1 MPRYVPVVAGCAI
14 LISGLMAAPTSA
26 HVVLDTREAP
36 AGSYFKGLFRIG
48 HGCGTSPTVRVTVQ
62 IPSGI
67 LSVRPQPKAGWTI
80 DIRKKTLPEPVTG
93 PHGKTVT
100 EVVSEIVWH
109 GGSLPNEHF
118 DEFALQMKLPDAAEG
133 GVLAFPVIQDCEQ
146 GSRAWV
152 EVPKPG
158 QSRRDLTSPAPILT
172 LTAKPHAHKH

>member
-1 MPRYVPVVAGCAI
+1 MPRRFVSAAGCAV
-14 LISGLMAAPTSA
+14 LISAFMGAQASA
-26 HVVLDTREAP
+26 HIVLDKREAA
-36 AGSYFKGLFRIG
+36 AGSYYKALFRVG

-80 DIRKKTLPEPVTG
+80 DIRRKTLPEPVVG

-118 DEFALQMKLPDAAEG
+118 DEFALQMKLPDAADD
-133 GVLAFPVIQDCEQ
+133 GVLIFPVIQDCAQ
-146 GSRAWV
+146 GTRAWV

-158 QSRRDLTSPAPILT
+158 QSRRDLTSPAPTLT
-172 LTAKPHAHKH
+172 LTANPQAHKH

>member
-1 MPRYVPVVAGCAI
+1 MSIRIPAAAACAVLLSCFFAGGA
-14 LISGLMAAPTSA
+14 SA
-26 HVVLDTREAP
+26 HAVLDVREAP
-36 AGSYFKGLFRIG
+36 AGSYFKGVIRVG

-62 IPSGI
+62 IPAGI
-67 LSVRPQPKAGWTI
+67 LSVRPQPKAGWAI
-80 DIRKKTLPEPVTG
+80 EIRKKTLPEPVAG

-100 EVVSEIVWH
+100 EVVSEVVWS
-109 GGSLPNEHF
+109 GGPLPNDHF

-133 GVLAFPVIQDCEQ
+133 GVLNFPVIQDCET

-158 QSRRDLTSPAPILT
+158 QSRRDLTSPAPALT